1 MEAPLLRWVVLRGP
15 AKLERNALNLR
26 AEGLNLSSWAFFPP
40 NLILN
45 PGKHA
50 KDKTLN
56 LGAYLVSCSLMNLY
70 MASSTVSALLLGRV
84 YTTQYPDQESCN
96 TMAYTCPSTDSGN
109 GPQRS
114 VAMR

>member
-56 LGAYLVSCSLMNLY
+56 LGAYLSLMQLNFAFKPSVRNFLRP
-70 MASSTVSALLLGRV
+70 SSRSSLTV
-84 YTTQYPDQESCN
+84 N
-96 TMAYTCPSTDSGN
+96 
-109 GPQRS
+109 
-114 VAMR
+114 

>member
-56 LGAYLVSCSLMNLY
+56 LGAYLAATAGIREPWLTGRTLP
-70 MASSTVSALLLGRV
+70 MATA
-84 YTTQYPDQESCN
+84 T
-96 TMAYTCPSTDSGN
+96 A
-109 GPQRS
+109 
-114 VAMR
+114 

>member
-26 AEGLNLSSWAFFPP
+26 AEGVNLSSWAFFPP

-56 LGAYLVSCSLMNLY
+56 LGAYLERHSHRN
-70 MASSTVSALLLGRV
+70 
-84 YTTQYPDQESCN
+84 
-96 TMAYTCPSTDSGN
+96 
-109 GPQRS
+109 
-114 VAMR
+114 

>member
-26 AEGLNLSSWAFFPP
+26 AEGVNLSSWAFFPP

-56 LGAYLVSCSLMNLY
+56 LGAYLGAGNVMSTGGDSCSAP
-70 MASSTVSALLLGRV
+70 ASGLGSTALEVRW
-84 YTTQYPDQESCN
+84 
-96 TMAYTCPSTDSGN
+96 
-109 GPQRS
+109 RF
-114 VAMR
+114 R

>member
-56 LGAYLVSCSLMNLY
+56 LGAYLGRDVGGGGRSEAAAVSLTPNGCS
-70 MASSTVSALLLGRV
+70 
-84 YTTQYPDQESCN
+84 
-96 TMAYTCPSTDSGN
+96 
-109 GPQRS
+109 
-114 VAMR
+114 